1 MVSTCQNIAITGSFA
16 SGKSFVLNCA
26 KNLGYKVFSCDDF
39 IRNAYED
46 INLQNIVVNEIKG
59 LEVFDKK
66 KLSKI
71 IYDNPES
78 RKKLESIIHPIV
90 RSGIKEFEKE
100 NNNQKFVFTEVP
112 LLFESNFYKY
122 FSYSI
127 CIYCSEKTRLKR
139 AKERVMYSMDLY
151 EKIKSVQL
159 DQEEK
164 KRRSD
169 FVINSDNSQKE
180 IEKSLDNII
189 KKIV

>member
-1 MVSTCQNIAITGSFA
+1 MKNIAITGSFA

-139 AKERVMYSMDLY
+139 AKERGMYSIDLY